1 MIERRGLLR
10 FALLSVVAAV
20 VTIGLKTAAYIIT
33 GSIGLLSDALESL
46 ANLVAALVAL
56 YALWVAA
63 RPPDEEHTYGH
74 TKAEYFSSGFEGLLI
89 VAAAVGIVVAAVHD
103 AEAHVGVPTERRLY
117 LGQLDA
123 EAAYLD
129 LPVTAAEE
137 LELAVVDI
145 PHAVARVL
153 LRVGKRHESITL
165 EADAQ
170 HLMADVWTSLGVIAG
185 VTAAVAT
192 GWHRLDPIVAIAVAL
207 NVLRSG
213 SRLLRRSVYGL
224 LDTSL
229 PEETLGKIKT
239 ILDAHSGAGVR
250 YHALRTRQAGA
261 RRFISFHILVPGNW
275 TVQRGHDLLER
286 IEERI
291 REVVPNSVVD
301 THLEPIEDPVSWQD
315 TRLERPA
322 GDNVTQ

>member
-89 VAAAVGIVVAAVHD
+89 VAAAVGIVVAAV
-103 AEAHVGVPTERRLY
+103 RRLIEPLPIQDPA
-117 LGQLDA
+117 LGLLINA
-123 EAAYLD
+123 
-129 LPVTAAEE
+129 
-137 LELAVVDI
+137 LASVVNL
-145 PHAVARVL
+145 AVARVL

-192 GWHRLDPIVAIAVAL
+192 GWHRLDPIVAIEVAL

-229 PEETLGKIKT
+229 PEETLGKIKA
-239 ILDAHSGAGVR
+239 ILDGHSGAGVR

-286 IEERI
+286 IEEQI

-301 THLEPIEDPVSWQD
+301 THLEPIEDPVSWED

>member
-1 MIERRGLLR
+1 
-10 FALLSVVAAV
+10 
-20 VTIGLKTAAYIIT
+20 
-33 GSIGLLSDALESL
+33 
-46 ANLVAALVAL
+46 
-56 YALWVAA
+56 
-63 RPPDEEHTYGH
+63 
-74 TKAEYFSSGFEGLLI
+74 
-89 VAAAVGIVVAAVHD
+89 
-103 AEAHVGVPTERRLY
+103 
-117 LGQLDA
+117 
-123 EAAYLD
+123 
-129 LPVTAAEE
+129 
-137 LELAVVDI
+137 
-145 PHAVARVL
+145 VL

-165 EADAQ
+165 DADAQ

-229 PEETLGKIKT
+229 PEETLGEIKA
-239 ILDAHSGAGVR
+239 ILDMHSGAGVR

-291 REVVPNSVVD
+291 REVLPNSVVD
-301 THLEPIEDPVSWQD
+301 THLEPIEDPVSWED

-322 GDNVTQ
+322 GDNVIQ

>member
-10 FALLSVVAAV
+10 FAVLSVLAAV
-20 VTIGLKTAAYIIT
+20 VTIGLKTAAYVIT

-63 RPPDEEHTYGH
+63 RPADEEHTYGH

-89 VAAAVGIVVAAVHD
+89 VAAAIGIVVAAVNRFID
-103 AEAHVGVPTERRLY
+103 PQPIQEPA
-117 LGQLDA
+117 LG
-123 EAAYLD
+123 
-129 LPVTAAEE
+129 
-137 LELAVVDI
+137 LAVNGLAAAVNFG
-145 PHAVARVL
+145 VARVL
-153 LRVGKRHESITL
+153 RRVGKRHESITL

-185 VTAAVAT
+185 VGAAVAT
-192 GWHRLDPIVAIAVAL
+192 GWHRLDSIVAMAVAL

-213 SRLLRRSVYGL
+213 VRLLGRSMHGL

-229 PEETLGKIKT
+229 PEATLGEIKT
-239 ILDAHSGAGVR
+239 ILEAHSGAGVR

-261 RRFISFHILVPGNW
+261 RRFISFHILVPGSW

-286 IEERI
+286 IEEQI
-291 REVVPNSVVD
+291 REAVPHSVVD
-301 THLEPIEDPVSWQD
+301 THLEPIEDPVSWED
-315 TRLERPA
+315 TRLERRSEETA
-322 GDNVTQ
+322 

>member
-10 FALLSVVAAV
+10 FAVLSVAAAV
-20 VTIGLKTAAYIIT
+20 VTICLKTLAYVVT

-56 YALWVAA
+56 WALWVAA
-63 RPPDEEHTYGH
+63 RPADEEHTYGH

-89 VAAAVGIVVAAVHD
+89 VAAAVGIVVAAV
-103 AEAHVGVPTERRLY
+103 RRFIEPQPIQEPA
-117 LGQLDA
+117 LG
-123 EAAYLD
+123 
-129 LPVTAAEE
+129 
-137 LELAVVDI
+137 LAVNGLASVVNFG
-145 PHAVARVL
+145 VARVL
-153 LRVGKRHESITL
+153 RRVGKRHESITL

-185 VTAAVAT
+185 VGAAVAT
-192 GWHRLDPIVAIAVAL
+192 GWHRLDAIVAIAVAL

-213 SRLLRRSVYGL
+213 IRLLARSMHGL

-229 PEETLGKIKT
+229 PGETLEKIKR
-239 ILDAHSGAGVR
+239 ILDGHSGTGVR

-261 RRFISFHILVPGNW
+261 RRFISFHILVPGSW
-275 TVQRGHDLLER
+275 TVQRGHDLLEK

-291 REVVPNSVVD
+291 REAVPNSVVD
-301 THLEPIEDPVSWQD
+301 THLEPIEDPVSWED
-315 TRLERPA
+315 TRLERPTGENPA
-322 GDNVTQ
+322 HSPHTDLQP

>member
-89 VAAAVGIVVAAVHD
+89 VAAAVGIVVAAV
-103 AEAHVGVPTERRLY
+103 RRLIEPLPIQDPA
-117 LGQLDA
+117 LGLLINA
-123 EAAYLD
+123 
-129 LPVTAAEE
+129 
-137 LELAVVDI
+137 LASVVNL
-145 PHAVARVL
+145 AVARVL

-229 PEETLGKIKT
+229 PEETLGKIKA

-301 THLEPIEDPVSWQD
+301 THLEPIEDPVSWED

-322 GDNVTQ
+322 RGQRDPVRG

>member
-10 FALLSVVAAV
+10 FAVLSVLAAII
-20 VTIGLKTAAYIIT
+20 TIGLKAAAYAIT
-33 GSIGLLSDALESL
+33 GSVGLLSDALESL

-63 RPPDEEHTYGH
+63 RPADEEHTYGH

-89 VAAAVGIVVAAVHD
+89 VLAAVGIMIVAVRRFIEPQPIQEPALGLLVNALAAAVN
-103 AEAHVGVPTERRLY
+103 L
-117 LGQLDA
+117 
-123 EAAYLD
+123 
-129 LPVTAAEE
+129 
-137 LELAVVDI
+137 
-145 PHAVARVL
+145 AVARVL
-153 LRVGKRHESITL
+153 LRVGKQRESITL

-170 HLMADVWTSLGVIAG
+170 HLMADVWTSFGVIVG
-185 VTAAVAT
+185 VGAAAAT
-192 GWHRLDPIVAIAVAL
+192 GWHRLDAIVAIAVAL

-213 SRLLRRSVYGL
+213 LRLLDRSMHGL

-229 PEETLGKIKT
+229 PEETLTEIKE
-239 ILDAHSGAGVR
+239 ILDAHSSAGVR

-261 RRFISFHILVPGNW
+261 RRFISFHILVPGSW

-286 IEERI
+286 IERRI
-291 REVVPNSVVD
+291 REAVPNSVVD

-315 TRLERPA
+315 TRLER
-322 GDNVTQ
+322 QSES

>member
-10 FALLSVVAAV
+10 FAVLSVAAAV
-20 VTIGLKTAAYIIT
+20 VTIGLKAAAYAVT

-89 VAAAVGIVVAAVHD
+89 VVAAVGIVVAAVD
-103 AEAHVGVPTERRLY
+103 RFIEPQPIQEPA
-117 LGQLDA
+117 LG
-123 EAAYLD
+123 
-129 LPVTAAEE
+129 
-137 LELAVVDI
+137 LAVNGLAALVNLG
-145 PHAVARVL
+145 VARVL
-153 LRVGKRHESITL
+153 RRVGKRHESITL

-185 VTAAVAT
+185 VGASVAT
-192 GWHRLDPIVAIAVAL
+192 GWQRLDSIVAIAVAL

-213 SRLLRRSVYGL
+213 VRLLGRSMHGL
-224 LDTSL
+224 LDRSL
-229 PEETLGKIKT
+229 PEETLVEIKE
-239 ILDAHSGAGVR
+239 ILDANCGAGVR

-261 RRFISFHILVPGNW
+261 RRFISFHILVPGGW

-291 REVVPNSVVD
+291 REAVPNSVVD
-301 THLEPIEDPVSWQD
+301 THLEPVEDPVSWED
-315 TRLERPA
+315 TRLERAA
-322 GDNVTQ
+322 GDSAASAPPTEGTA

>member
-10 FALLSVVAAV
+10 FAMLSVVAAV
-20 VTIGLKTAAYIIT
+20 TTIGLKAAAYAIT

-63 RPPDEEHTYGH
+63 RPADEEHTYGH

-89 VAAAVGIVVAAVHD
+89 VVAAVGIVVAAV
-103 AEAHVGVPTERRLY
+103 RRFFEPQPIQEPA
-117 LGQLDA
+117 LG
-123 EAAYLD
+123 
-129 LPVTAAEE
+129 
-137 LELAVVDI
+137 LAVNGLAAVVNLG
-145 PHAVARVL
+145 VARVL
-153 LRVGKRHESITL
+153 RRVGKRHESITL

-170 HLMADVWTSLGVIAG
+170 HLMADVWTSLGVIVG
-185 VTAAVAT
+185 VGAAVAT
-192 GWHRLDPIVAIAVAL
+192 GWNRLDPIVAMAVAL

-213 SRLLRRSVYGL
+213 FRLLDRSMHGL

-229 PEETLGKIKT
+229 PEDTLREIKT
-239 ILDAHSGAGVR
+239 ILDAHSDAGVR

-261 RRFISFHILVPGNW
+261 RRFISFHILVPGSW

-286 IEERI
+286 IEEQI
-291 REVVPNSVVD
+291 RAAVPHSVVD
-301 THLEPIEDPVSWQD
+301 THLEPIEDPVSWED
-315 TRLERPA
+315 TRLERRNEGTA
-322 GDNVTQ
+322 

>member
-20 VTIGLKTAAYIIT
+20 ATICLKAAAYAVT

-63 RPPDEEHTYGH
+63 RPADEEHTYGH

-89 VAAAVGIVVAAVHD
+89 VAAAIGIVVAAVNRFID
-103 AEAHVGVPTERRLY
+103 PQPIQEPA
-117 LGQLDA
+117 LG
-123 EAAYLD
+123 
-129 LPVTAAEE
+129 
-137 LELAVVDI
+137 LAVNGLAAAVNFG
-145 PHAVARVL
+145 VARVL
-153 LRVGKRHESITL
+153 RRVGKRHESITL

-185 VTAAVAT
+185 VGAAVAT
-192 GWHRLDPIVAIAVAL
+192 GWHRLDSIVAMAVAL

-213 SRLLRRSVYGL
+213 VRLLGRSMHGL

-229 PEETLGKIKT
+229 PEATLGEIKT
-239 ILDAHSGAGVR
+239 ILEAHSGAGVR

-261 RRFISFHILVPGNW
+261 RRFISFHILVPGSW

-286 IEERI
+286 IEEQI
-291 REVVPNSVVD
+291 REAVPHSVVD
-301 THLEPIEDPVSWQD
+301 THLEPIEDPVSWED
-315 TRLERPA
+315 TRLERRSEETA
-322 GDNVTQ
+322 

>member
-89 VAAAVGIVVAAVHD
+89 VAAAVGIVVAAV
-103 AEAHVGVPTERRLY
+103 RRLIEPLPIQDPA
-117 LGQLDA
+117 LGLLINA
-123 EAAYLD
+123 
-129 LPVTAAEE
+129 
-137 LELAVVDI
+137 LASVVNL
-145 PHAVARVL
+145 AVARVL

-213 SRLLRRSVYGL
+213 VRLLRRSVYGL

-229 PEETLGKIKT
+229 PEETLGEIKA

-286 IEERI
+286 IEEQI

-301 THLEPIEDPVSWQD
+301 THLEPIEDPVSWED

-322 GDNVTQ
+322 GDNV